1 MLLEH
6 ITGFQWDDGHI
17 GKNWAK
23 HGILDS
29 ECEEIFFNHP
39 LLITIDQE
47 HSGYDEARY
56 LALGRTN
63 RGLRLFVVFTIRGE
77 LIRVISARKMTRKER
92 RRYPA

>member
-6 ITGFQWDDGHI
+6 ITGFQWDDGNI
-17 GKNWAK
+17 DKNLAK
-23 HGILDS
+23 HGVSDS
-29 ECEEIFFNHP
+29 ECEEIFFNRP

-47 HSGYDEARY
+47 HSGHDEARY

-63 RGLRLFVVFTIRGE
+63 RGRRLFVVFTIRRQ

>member
-1 MLLEH
+1 MLEH
-6 ITGFQWDDGHI
+6 ITGFQWDDGNI

-23 HGILDS
+23 HGVLSS
-29 ECEEIFFNHP
+29 ECEEVFFNRP
-39 LLITIDQE
+39 LLVTIDEE
-47 HSGYDEARY
+47 HSDYDEDRY

-63 RGLRLFVVFTIRGE
+63 HGSRLFIVFTIRGQ